1 MASTDTTVSSRRY
14 RRRTALI
21 SALLLA
27 SSALVAPALA
37 QEAPAAGEA
46 FATRFSGTTEI
57 TLGDG
62 SRLTLIDEDGVV
74 ASAIDIRNPGFTADG
89 RHWANEPQHLA
100 VTAAEI
106 GQVFGIAIS
115 DDAEPS
121 IYLTATAAFGLHR
134 FEDGSDWLPGQF
146 GEGGSGAVYVL
157 SPDNGYAPQLFTI
170 IDLDGRENSG
180 AALGNIA
187 FDGAFGQLFVS
198 DLETGMI
205 HRVALDGTHIDRF
218 DHGTQGR
225 TSFLDVASGANQ
237 ALGAVAFD
245 PASTAALFDCADG
258 AGAPADFSLTP
269 SCWNVAD
276 FRRRVWGLAVH
287 TDPVNGET
295 RLFYAISGGDGLGA
309 AAWAAAGDDAKNSVW
324 SVGLDDN
331 GGFDA
336 SDVRREFILPD
347 FGTASE
353 GPRVVPDLAI
363 SPQGEMLV
371 AERGGLRNL
380 GLDKPQPFAE
390 PNAARVLRYVHAQ
403 NGAWAP
409 QGRHDV
415 GFDDRRSV
423 GTPWLRADAAGG
435 VDFGHGYDATGA
447 IDPDRPYDTAWM
459 SGDFLCSPSGA
470 CVDPATGQ
478 RTNKDEVHG
487 LQGTRLAE
495 TSEVLPAGATG
506 PYPASGDPY
515 PANGPL
521 ASYLIDLDTNVT
533 QAGAPIRL
541 QALKHDSTKIGD
553 VEVVRGGGG
562 QGTGVPQPQGYDL
575 DIDKSGPLQCLGG
588 TRCDFT
594 ITLTNRGPGVFSGPV
609 YLWDFMQPNQAPLSG
624 VSGGD
629 WSCYDLGTGIQCLNP
644 ALSLGFGQSSSFTL
658 SIDIPSR
665 YPSDVMSNCIAVQW
679 LYDETGGIDMLAIQ
693 SALTLLGY
701 DLGTVDG
708 VFGPRSRDAL
718 AQFQDDNGLP
728 ATGEIDE
735 TTIALLY
742 PGLVGIAGDLD
753 ASNDEDCHDVT
764 TDRPQPVHSKWN
776 SHLKIGSPHNKVQS
790 HLKIGS
796 PHNKVQSHLKVGS
809 PHNKVQSHLKVGSP
823 HNKVQSHLKVGS
835 PHNKVQ
841 SHLKIGSPH
850 NKVQSHQKYDSPHNK
865 IQSHQKF
872 GSTIHEKNVSH
883 LKIGS
888 PHNKI
893 QSHQKLGSTI
903 HEKNVSH
910 LKNGSPHNKIQ
921 SHQKAGSIIHEKN
934 VSHLKTGSPHNKIQS
949 HQKQGSTIHE
959 KNVSHLKT
967 GSPHNKIQSHQK
979 AGSIIHEKNVSHL
992 KTGSPH
998 NKIQS
1003 HQKQGST
1010 IHEKNVSHLKTGS
1023 PHNKIQSH
1031 QKQGSTIHTKN
1042 ESHLKTGSPH
1052 NKVQSHLK
1060 QGSDIHTKNESHLK
1074 TGSPHNKVQS
1084 HLKQGSVVHDK
1095 RESHKKDGSG
1105 NDHSKSQSHKKQ
1117 GSDGHSK
1124 RESHQKDG
1132 SGNAHNKEQ
1141 THQKEGSRGRHGK
1154 EESHQKEGSIQIQ
1167 PVLPIVPQI
1176 R

>member
-1 MASTDTTVSSRRY
+1 MATTDKIVPSRRD

-27 SSALVAPALA
+27 SSALVAPAFA

-62 SRLTLIDEDGVV
+62 SRLTLIDEDGIV
-74 ASAIDIRNPGFTADG
+74 ASAIDVRKPGYTADG
-89 RHWANEPQHLA
+89 RHWANEPQHLQ

-121 IYLTATAAFGLHR
+121 IYLAATSAFGLHR

-146 GEGGSGAVYVL
+146 GEGGSGAIYVL

-170 IDLDGRENSG
+170 VDLDGRENSG

-225 TSFLDVASGANQ
+225 TSFLDVASGANKTL
-237 ALGAVAFD
+237 AAIAFD

-295 RLFYAISGGDGLGA
+295 RLFYAVSGGDALGA
-309 AAWAAAGDDAKNSVW
+309 ADWATAGEDAKNSVW
-324 SVGLDDN
+324 SVGLDAN

-336 SDVRREFILPD
+336 ADIRREFILPD

-353 GPRVVPDLAI
+353 GPRVVPDIAV
-363 SPQGEMLV
+363 SPEGEMLV

-380 GLDKPQPFAE
+380 GLDKLQPFAE
-390 PNAARVLRYVHAQ
+390 PNASRVLRYVHAE
-403 NGAWAP
+403 NGSWAP
-409 QGRHDV
+409 QGRYDV

-423 GTPWLRADAAGG
+423 GAPWLRAGAAGG

-447 IDPDRPYDTAWM
+447 IDPNRPYDTAWM

-487 LQGTRLAE
+487 LQGTRVAE
-495 TSEVLPAGATG
+495 TAEILPAGATG

-533 QAGAPIRL
+533 PAGAPIRL
-541 QALKHDSTKIGD
+541 QALKHDSTKVGD
-553 VEVVRGGGG
+553 VEVVRGGG
-562 QGTGVPQPQGYDL
+562 TGAPPADVPQPQGYDL
-575 DIDKSGPLQCLGG
+575 DIDKSGPVQCFGG

-594 ITLTNRGPGVFSGPV
+594 IQLTNRGPGAFSGPV

-624 VSGGD
+624 VTGGD

-644 ALSLGFGQSSSFTL
+644 ALSLGVGQSTSFTL

-665 YPSDVMSNCIAVQW
+665 YPSDVMTNCIAIQW
-679 LYDETGGIDMLAIQ
+679 LYDETGAIDMLAVQ

-718 AQFQDDNGLP
+718 AQFQADNGLP

-735 TTIALLY
+735 STIALLY
-742 PGLVGIAGDLD
+742 PGLIGIAGDLD

-841 SHLKIGSPH
+841 SHLKVGSPH

-883 LKIGS
+883 LKDGS
-888 PHNKI
+888 PHNKV
-893 QSHQKLGSTI
+893 QSHKKAGSFI

-910 LKNGSPHNKIQ
+910 LKD
-921 SHQKAGSIIHEKN
+921 
-934 VSHLKTGSPHNKIQS
+934 GSPHNKIQS
-949 HQKQGSTIHE
+949 HQKQGST
-959 KNVSHLKT
+959 
-967 GSPHNKIQSHQK
+967 
-979 AGSIIHEKNVSHL
+979 IHEKNVSHL

-1031 QKQGSTIHTKN
+1031 QKQGSTIHEKN
-1042 ESHLKTGSPH
+1042 VSHLKTGSPH
-1052 NKVQSHLK
+1052 NKIQSHLK

-1084 HLKQGSVVHDK
+1084 HLKQGSVVHNK
-1095 RESHKKDGSG
+1095 NESHLKDGSPH
-1105 NDHSKSQSHKKQ
+1105 NKSQSHQKQ
-1117 GSDGHSK
+1117 GSDRHSK

-1154 EESHQKEGSIQIQ
+1154 QESHQKEGSIQIQ